1 MTENMDPRIDKL
13 VAYLYGE
20 LPESE
25 ARAFRRLLETDDA
38 LRAEYEELSGAR
50 EVLGGWEVEE
60 RVPSFVLVEGTEPR
74 RERRAAPASARWW
87 ERLTESLRSF
97 AVTPAWGL
105 AAAAALLLIA
115 GAFGFR
121 VERVDGGLAFRFGG
135 DRPAATQPAGRPV
148 SPGGAELASNGP
160 DAMPDSGGANR
171 SPVVP
176 VSADGYLTRDDLKSY
191 DADLMLTLAQLLN
204 EYSRKR
210 DQEVAEGFQSL
221 YQQVTTERLYNDEQ
235 LAGRIDVIGR
245 ELLLETDRSARGFR
259 EVLQNQNDDKQP
271 LKTED

>member
-1 MTENMDPRIDKL
+1 MTGNMDPRIDRMI
-13 VAYLYGE
+13 AYLYGE

-38 LRAEYEELSGAR
+38 LRAEYEELAGVR
-50 EVLGGWEVEE
+50 EALGGWEVEE
-60 RVPSFVLVEGTEPR
+60 TVPSFVLVEGTEPR
-74 RERRAAPASARWW
+74 RERRAASTPAGWW
-87 ERLTESLRSF
+87 ARLTESLRAL

-105 AAAAALLLIA
+105 AAAAAMLLIA

-135 DRPAATQPAGRPV
+135 DRPAVTQPAGRPA

-160 DAMPDSGGANR
+160 DAAPDAAANR
-171 SPVVP
+171 SPIVP
-176 VSADGYLTRDDLKSY
+176 VGADGYLTRNDLKSY
-191 DADLMLTLAQLLN
+191 DADLMLTLAELLN

-210 DQEVAEGFQSL
+210 DHEVAEGFQSL

-259 EVLQNQNDDKQP
+259 EVLQNQNDDDKQP